1 MRKKSDI
8 NSFYYFNEVLDFNWL
23 DVRMMCWVRDHL
35 RISHS
40 FYQYE
45 THNGIGER
53 VVSNNITDTI
63 KLILRRRKI
72 LKTMRMSF

>member
-1 MRKKSDI
+1 
-8 NSFYYFNEVLDFNWL
+8 
-23 DVRMMCWVRDHL
+23 MMCWVRDHL